1 MERISTRFKGRIRK
15 DNNVMILVSII
26 GDSISTYEHYNPPD
40 YAVFYDKEKQ
50 ALNGMTSVYD
60 TWWAKVNQALHA
72 NLCVNNSYSG
82 SKVTGNSFPAGSSIE
97 RISNLATAECTP
109 DIILLYI
116 GFNDFGNGIKI
127 SRQKSGLFR
136 KADLSYFEEAYK
148 LMVDRIKKLYPKAI
162 VICGTLLRSKLKH
175 DPNWEFPE
183 NYAGIPFEN
192 YNNAIR
198 NIAKKEK
205 VYLADVSTYEGR
217 YETLDGSHPTAKG
230 HKTIADAWIKSLA
243 ESGIFEAL

>member
-1 MERISTRFKGRIRK
+1 M
-15 DNNVMILVSII
+15 DNSAMILVSII

-72 NLCVNNSYSG
+72 YLCVNNSYSG

-148 LMVDRIKKLYPKAI
+148 LMIDRIKKLYPKAI
-162 VICGTLLRSKLKH
+162 VICGTLLRSKLRY

-183 NYAGIPFEN
+183 KYAGIPFEK

-198 NIAKKEK
+198 KIAKKEK
-205 VYLADVSTYEGR
+205 VFLADVSTYEDR
-217 YETLDGSHPTAKG
+217 YETLDGSHPTAEG